1 MYQLHNVIFILFSF
15 ILFSSFYGQK
25 NTPKLSGPYL
35 GQKPPGMT
43 SELFAPGILSTEAN
57 EFNAT
62 FTLSIDAVYFTGRGK
77 DGQDIMVIKYKEGIW
92 QNRKLAS
99 FSSPFRDVD
108 PFITPD
114 GKKLFFSSNRPIEG
128 DEAEEDCDFWYVV
141 KLPSDKWS
149 EAKHLDNPS
158 TKGKN
163 DFYYVSTKD
172 GDVYFSIFNDDGT
185 GDLYY
190 ILSTS
195 KDQASIKFNYP
206 INTKYNEHDPFVPPD
221 GSYLIFSSNRP
232 DGYGSN
238 DLYISF
244 RNKEGTWNAPV
255 NMGEDINS
263 EDYDYCPILSP
274 DGKYL
279 FFSSSRSG
287 NGDVYWVDV
296 KILDEFK
303 LSLE

>member
-25 NTPKLSGPYL
+25 NTSKLSGPYL

-43 SELFAPGILSTEAN
+43 PELFAPGILSTEAN

-62 FTLSIDAVYFTGRGK
+62 FTLSGDAVYFTGRGK
-77 DGQDIMVIKYKEGIW
+77 DGQDIMVIEYKEGIW
-92 QNRKLAS
+92 QDRKLAS

-128 DEAEEDCDFWYVV
+128 DEEVEDCDFWYVV
-141 KLPSDKWS
+141 KLPSGKWS

-158 TKGKN
+158 TKGKH

-206 INTKYNEHDPFVPPD
+206 INTKYNEHDPFVSPD

-287 NGDVYWVDV
+287 NGDVYWVDA